1 MPVMSCKNC
10 GRTSSTATSNTDGN
24 KIVSC
29 HVAVD
34 DGVWVKGCAWDKKPK
49 KYGDMYREVVKL
61 NMEFPKEL
69 S

>member
-24 KIVSC
+24 KITSC

-34 DGVWVKGCAWDKKPK
+34 DGVWVKGCAWDKK
-49 KYGDMYREVVKL
+49 L
-61 NMEFPKEL
+61 
-69 S
+69 